1 MKDLGFNITDNIIKV
16 DMQIIRDE
24 INKRA
29 IIIIGNGV
37 PSETIGELGNFYLDA
52 TNKKLYIKC
61 ESWALV

>member
-1 MKDLGFNITDNIIKV
+1 MKDLDFNITDNIIKV

-37 PSETIGELGNFYLDA
+37 PSETIGELGNFYLDT
-52 TNKKLYIKC
+52 TNKKLYIKY

>member
-1 MKDLGFNITDNIIKV
+1 MKDLDFNITDNIIKV

-37 PSETIGELGNFYLDA
+37 PTETIGELGNFYLDA
-52 TNKKLYIKC
+52 TNKKLYIK
-61 ESWALV
+61 AV